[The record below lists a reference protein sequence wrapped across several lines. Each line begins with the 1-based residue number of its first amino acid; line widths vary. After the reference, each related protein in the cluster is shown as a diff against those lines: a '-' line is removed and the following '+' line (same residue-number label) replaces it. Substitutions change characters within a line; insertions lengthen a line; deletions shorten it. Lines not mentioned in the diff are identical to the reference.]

1 MDKKVIFAVAGSGKT
16 THIVSG
22 LDLERRF
29 LLVTYTDNNLSH
41 LRRKIIEKFGFL
53 PSNVVLLSYFTF
65 LYSFCFKPFLLM
77 KLRTSGINFDT
88 PPVWTQRLPRTDDAF
103 FLDFHRRLYHNRIAN
118 LLDTKDV
125 MGDVTQR
132 IEKYVDVVCVD
143 EVQDFGGYDFELLMT
158 ICSNKVNAL
167 LVGDFHQH
175 TFDTSRD
182 GRMNES
188 LHDDYGKYK
197 KRFEKAGLV
206 VDTTSLSKSYRC
218 SQTVCDFIRKHL
230 GIEIHSHANE
240 ATNAI
245 FLDGQGDADR
255 LHACEATVKLF
266 YKEHHKYD
274 CYSENWG
281 KSKGADHYQDVCVVL
296 TDSASKDFKNG
307 VLRDAAPQTRNKL
320 YVACSRAR
328 GNLYLMPGQLFKKFK
343 LG

>member
-1 MDKKVIFAVAGSGKT
+1 MDKRVIFAVAGSGKT

-22 LDLERRF
+22 LDLEKRF
-29 LLVTYTDNNLSH
+29 LLVTYTDNNLAN
-41 LRRKIIEKFGFL
+41 LRRKIIERFGFL
-53 PSNVVLLSYFTF
+53 PSNIVLLSYFTF

-88 PPVWTQRLPRTDDAF
+88 PPVRTQRLPRTDDAF

-125 MGDVTQR
+125 MGDVTRR

-143 EVQDFGGYDFELLMT
+143 EVQDFGGYDFELLMA
-158 ICSNKVNAL
+158 ICGSKVNVL

-182 GRMNES
+182 GPKNKT
-188 LHDDYGKYK
+188 LHNDYEKYK

-206 VDTTSLSKSYRC
+206 VDTTSLSKSHRC

-230 GIEIHSHANE
+230 DIEIDSHSIV

-245 FLDGQGDADR
+245 FLDGQDDADR
-255 LHACEATVKLF
+255 LHACSRTVKLF
-266 YKEHHKYD
+266 YQEHYKYD

-281 KSKGADHYQDVCVVL
+281 KSKGTDHYQDVCVVL
-296 TDSASKDFKNG
+296 NGTSYKDFQNG

-320 YVACSRAR
+320 YVACSRPR